1 MRPAA
6 LVGTA
11 ILMTMIFY
19 PVIGMSKQPALTK
32 IGPTLHHPWG
42 MDFLS
47 EDTILVTERR
57 GNLFQINLNT
67 HSSDQI
73 SNVPEVYHKGQG
85 GLLDVLVEGDW
96 IYLCYSALLVGG
108 SSTAIA
114 RARLDPNRLTLI
126 DRTTIFKA
134 NQPHWSG
141 HHFGCRLAIPQTGD
155 QAGYLFASLGDR
167 GDRKN
172 AQDPA
177 VHAGSI
183 IRIHVDGRIPVDNPK
198 IDGWLPEIWSI
209 GHRNPQGIAIHP
221 DTGDVWSHEHGP
233 RGGDE
238 INKISGDAF
247 SGGINYG
254 WPKVSHGREY
264 ATGLPVSEHTSLSG
278 FADPQWVWDPS
289 IAPSGMAFYP
299 QYATMFTDLQ
309 GHLLIGSLKFK
320 QLLLVRVANGA
331 LIDEQVLMERTIGR
345 IRDVAVA
352 PDGSILL
359 LNDEAA
365 GAMWR
370 ISR

>member
-114 RARLDPNRLTLI
+114 RARLDPAHQIVRSQSMPPS
-126 DRTTIFKA
+126 RE
-134 NQPHWSG
+134 PSER
-141 HHFGCRLAIPQTGD
+141 CV
-155 QAGYLFASLGDR
+155 
-167 GDRKN
+167 
-172 AQDPA
+172 PA
-177 VHAGSI
+177 
-183 IRIHVDGRIPVDNPK
+183 
-198 IDGWLPEIWSI
+198 
-209 GHRNPQGIAIHP
+209 
-221 DTGDVWSHEHGP
+221 HG
-233 RGGDE
+233 
-238 INKISGDAF
+238 
-247 SGGINYG
+247 
-254 WPKVSHGREY
+254 
-264 ATGLPVSEHTSLSG
+264 T
-278 FADPQWVWDPS
+278 
-289 IAPSGMAFYP
+289 
-299 QYATMFTDLQ
+299 
-309 GHLLIGSLKFK
+309 
-320 QLLLVRVANGA
+320 
-331 LIDEQVLMERTIGR
+331 
-345 IRDVAVA
+345 
-352 PDGSILL
+352 
-359 LNDEAA
+359 AA
-365 GAMWR
+365 GRHRALKNTSKAQNQTVQPR
-370 ISR
+370 QPFDST